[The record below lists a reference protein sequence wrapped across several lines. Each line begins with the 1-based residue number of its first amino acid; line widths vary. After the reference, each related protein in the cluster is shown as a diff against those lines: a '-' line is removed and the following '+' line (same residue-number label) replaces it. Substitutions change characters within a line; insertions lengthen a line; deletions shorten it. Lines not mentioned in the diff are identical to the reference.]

1 MNDWR
6 YWVRW
11 LGALAVAA
19 LWLMSVQAVEA
30 QATDAVDLEA
40 KRVSVTMLDGSWRSH
55 PGDDMRWA
63 QAGWDDSGWKAID
76 PYQDWTGQGYTE
88 EKYMAWFRFRLRVK
102 PGSNAVILALPAV
115 PRAFELY
122 ADGVKVAQVGS
133 LPPAKA
139 YETTP
144 AMREFTLPAHG
155 DVVTVALRMW
165 EDPLVGLLNS
175 SVLDGPAYAGGA
187 AVLEEFQLRR
197 TADLM
202 RGGTEYT
209 QNIVQLVVGGAA
221 FFLFLLIRERVYAWF
236 AASMAIQLVGL
247 PITLLSEHFAW
258 ESYRM
263 FSLQTGINVALVIAE
278 TFFICEA
285 VQARKRWQIAL
296 PVSLGLMANLS
307 VILALAG
314 KLPLMGEDI
323 LYSLCQVGE
332 RGILIWYLV
341 RGSRRGIADAKLLLI
356 PFTLLTADVLL
367 NNLSSMLMDFN
378 VAQARELAPIRH
390 ILVRY
395 PFEINVD
402 QLVGM
407 VATLGLLAVLVL
419 RFARTSREQQRLATA
434 LAAAHE
440 VQGRLVPVD
449 IPSLGGLRTEIISLA
464 AEEVGGDFCQVLRRA
479 NGSILVA
486 IGDVSGKGL
495 QAAMVGALAVGALR
509 SLADEAIEP
518 AAALERLNEVL
529 LRTENK
535 GFITCLCME
544 LTPEGEV
551 TVANAGHLPPY
562 LNGAELDLP
571 GGLPLG
577 LVRGVSYEQRNF
589 RLPAKARLT
598 LLSDGVVEARS
609 QDGELFGFE
618 RTQKA
623 SHQGAAQ
630 IAKEA
635 QRHGQEDDITVITL
649 DWAPA
654 AA

>member
-1 MNDWR
+1 
-6 YWVRW
+6 
-11 LGALAVAA
+11 
-19 LWLMSVQAVEA
+19 
-30 QATDAVDLEA
+30 
-40 KRVSVTMLDGSWRSH
+40 
-55 PGDDMRWA
+55 
-63 QAGWDDSGWKAID
+63 
-76 PYQDWTGQGYTE
+76 
-88 EKYMAWFRFRLRVK
+88 
-102 PGSNAVILALPAV
+102 
-115 PRAFELY
+115 
-122 ADGVKVAQVGS
+122 
-133 LPPAKA
+133 
-139 YETTP
+139 
-144 AMREFTLPAHG
+144 
-155 DVVTVALRMW
+155 
-165 EDPLVGLLNS
+165 
-175 SVLDGPAYAGGA
+175 
-187 AVLEEFQLRR
+187 
-197 TADLM
+197 
-202 RGGTEYT
+202 
-209 QNIVQLVVGGAA
+209 
-221 FFLFLLIRERVYAWF
+221 
-236 AASMAIQLVGL
+236 
-247 PITLLSEHFAW
+247 
-258 ESYRM
+258 
-263 FSLQTGINVALVIAE
+263 
-278 TFFICEA
+278 
-285 VQARKRWQIAL
+285 
-296 PVSLGLMANLS
+296 
-307 VILALAG
+307 
-314 KLPLMGEDI
+314 
-323 LYSLCQVGE
+323 
-332 RGILIWYLV
+332 
-341 RGSRRGIADAKLLLI
+341 
-356 PFTLLTADVLL
+356 
-367 NNLSSMLMDFN
+367 
-378 VAQARELAPIRH
+378 
-390 ILVRY
+390 
-395 PFEINVD
+395 
-402 QLVGM
+402 
-407 VATLGLLAVLVL
+407 
-419 RFARTSREQQRLATA
+419 
-434 LAAAHE
+434 
-440 VQGRLVPVD
+440 
-449 IPSLGGLRTEIISLA
+449 EIISLA